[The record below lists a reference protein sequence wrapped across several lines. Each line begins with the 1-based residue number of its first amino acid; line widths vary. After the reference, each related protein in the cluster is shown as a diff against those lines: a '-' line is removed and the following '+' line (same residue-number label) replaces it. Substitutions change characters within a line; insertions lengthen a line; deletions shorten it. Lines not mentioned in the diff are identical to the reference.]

1 MQQGVQ
7 SLAAPAPSPPAPPV
21 QRALQGA
28 WHPDLHEPV
37 SPGLRD
43 LCRCGGELSSPRLQQ
58 GAAVPLLA
66 ACCPDRSPDGCGAAQ
81 GSQPPQFGAALTC
94 EMETF
99 GKRCRAL
106 LLPGLSSAVQS
117 SELPHASLKTPPAYP
132 FGCSF
137 LPKAIAWAG
146 WGWRVP
152 SIARWVQSW
161 GRTVQGWGLVFPS
174 SALLWRQGSN
184 NPMSPGLRDPDLC
197 VPEVPQ
203 CRGAARGSP
212 GPHPRPQGCPRERLR
227 AGGLPQCV
235 CEYMCVHAQECV
247 LRGLCSVLKPF
258 PYLIVAQVSAIR
270 VTH

>member
-161 GRTVQGWGLVFPS
+161 G
-174 SALLWRQGSN
+174 
-184 NPMSPGLRDPDLC
+184 
-197 VPEVPQ
+197 
-203 CRGAARGSP
+203 
-212 GPHPRPQGCPRERLR
+212 
-227 AGGLPQCV
+227 
-235 CEYMCVHAQECV
+235 
-247 LRGLCSVLKPF
+247 
-258 PYLIVAQVSAIR
+258 
-270 VTH
+270 